1 MSELFIQRPITTTLI
16 MAGIVLFGFIG
27 YRSLPVSDLPNVD
40 YPTIQVTAELPGG
53 SPETMASSVATPLE
67 RQFSTI
73 AGLNTVS
80 STSTLGN
87 TQVTLQFDLSR
98 NIDAAAQDVQTA
110 ISAAA
115 RQLPTGMP
123 SQPTLK
129 KVNPADQPI
138 VYLMVSSPTLPLSKV
153 NEYADTSLAQRLS
166 TIGGVAQVLVTG
178 EQKYA
183 VRAQLDPSA
192 LASRGIG
199 IDDVA
204 TALQRG
210 NTNLPVGTLYGI
222 HQNLTVQANGQLM
235 NAEAYRQLI
244 VAYRNGA
251 PVLLRDLGDI
261 VDSVENNRLASRYNG
276 QQVVTLTVQR
286 QPGTNTVAVV
296 DAIKNLLPAFRQQL
310 PASIKLDVLYDRSES
325 IRESVNDVQFSL
337 LLAIGLVVLV
347 IFLFLRNVRA
357 TIIPTLALPTSI
369 VFTFAV
375 MYLLDFSLDNLSL
388 MALTLSVGFVVDD
401 AVVMLENIVRRME
414 EGEGAM
420 EAALKGSREIGFTII
435 SMTVSLVAVF
445 IPVLFLS
452 GILGRLFR
460 EFAITISVA
469 ILVSGFVSLSLTPM
483 LCSRLLKTLRHR
495 SHLHDDDGAAERGI
509 SPTVREG
516 SIPHEYA
523 DETSALPAGR
533 GKWWQKSER
542 AYDWLLGGY
551 SWTLQLV
558 LEHRALTMLIC
569 GVLFAITILFFYII
583 PKGFIPNDDT
593 SRIVGYT
600 EAAEGISFEQMS
612 RHQQQIVDVIRGNP
626 NVVGVLSTVGKSD
639 VSAAS
644 NTGNIL
650 ILLKPLA
657 QRKQDVE
664 TIITDL
670 RPKLANV
677 PGVRIY
683 LQNPPLVQV
692 GGQVTKS
699 PYQLTLQGPDRNEL
713 YASADALLK
722 KIAAL
727 PQLLDVTSDIQI
739 KNPQLNVDIDRDKA
753 SALGISAQQIEDA
766 LNDAY
771 GTRQISTIYATSNE
785 YEVILEVKP
794 EYQEDPSAL
803 GRLYIHSTA
812 SASSSSQG
820 AQVQSVLA
828 QPPSAVVSSAQSPAG
843 QTLPG
848 QNPTTQAQ
856 ATQGRLIPLSTVAT
870 LSRSVGPLLVNHLGQ
885 LSSATISFNLRPGV
899 SLSAATDQVQ
909 TLAKQTL
916 PSTITMS
923 FQGTA
928 QIFQASLQNLTLL
941 LLVAVLVIYL
951 VLGILYESFIHPF
964 TILSGLPSAGLGALL
979 TLLVFGRE
987 LDVYAFVGLIMLIG
1001 IVEKNAIMMIDFALT
1016 AQREE
1021 GKPAEEAIFQACLIR
1036 FRPIMMTTMAALM
1049 GTLPIALGWGAGAE
1063 SRRGLGLA
1071 VVGGLCVSQVVTLYL
1086 TPVVYLY
1093 FERMQ
1098 EWMRRGKAREGEP
1111 VGAEI

>member
-87 TQVTLQFDLSR
+87 TQITLQFDLSR

-110 ISAAA
+110 ISASV
-115 RQLPTGMP
+115 RQLPPGMP

-166 TIGGVAQVLVTG
+166 TISGVAQVLVTG

-183 VRAQLDPSA
+183 VRVQVDPSA

-222 HQNLTVQANGQLM
+222 HQNLTVQANGQIT
-235 NAEAYRQLI
+235 NAEGYRQLI
-244 VAYRNGA
+244 IAYRNGA
-251 PVLLRDLGDI
+251 PVMLRDLGDV

-296 DAIKNLLPAFRQQL
+296 DAIRNLLPTFRQQL

-347 IFLFLRNVRA
+347 IFIFLRNVRA

-375 MYLLDFSLDNLSL
+375 MYLLGFSLDNLSL

-414 EGEGAM
+414 DGEGAM

-483 LCSRLLKTLRHR
+483 LCSRLLKAIGGHR
-495 SHLHDDDGAAERGI
+495 EEEDRGS

-516 SIPHEYA
+516 SSTKEDA
-523 DETSALPAGR
+523 DRMSALSD
-533 GKWWQKSER
+533 KWWQKTER
-542 AYDWLLGGY
+542 AYDWLVGGY
-551 SWTLQLV
+551 RWTLQLV
-558 LEHRALTMLIC
+558 LEHRALTMMIC
-569 GVLFAITILFFYII
+569 GVLFLITIVLFYVI

-600 EAAEGISFEQMS
+600 EAAEGISFAEMS
-612 RHQQQIVDVIRGNP
+612 RHQEQMVDLIRADP
-626 NVVGVLSTVGKSD
+626 NVVGVLSTVGISD

-650 ILLKPLA
+650 ILLKPIA
-657 QRKQDVE
+657 QRKKDVE
-664 TIITDL
+664 AIIADL
-670 RPKLANV
+670 RPRLAAV
-677 PGVRIY
+677 PGMRIF

-713 YASADALLK
+713 YTNAEALQRK
-722 KIAAL
+722 MAAL
-727 PQLLDVTSDIQI
+727 PQLLDVTSDLQT

-753 SALGISAQQIEDA
+753 SSVGISAQQIEDA

-771 GTRQISTIYATSNE
+771 GTKQISTIYATSNE
-785 YEVILEVKP
+785 YQVIMEVKP
-794 EYQEDPSAL
+794 EYQQDPSAL

-812 SASSSSQG
+812 TAASASSS
-820 AQVQSVLA
+820 AQQQSTLVRSTP
-828 QPPSAVVSSAQSPAG
+828 QIVSFTQTPAG
-843 QTLPG
+843 QSVPG
-848 QNPTTQAQ
+848 QTTQS
-856 ATQGRLIPLSTVAT
+856 RLIPLSTVAT
-870 LSRSVGPLLVNHLGQ
+870 LSRSYGPLLVNHLSQ
-885 LSSATISFNLRPGV
+885 LPSATISFNLRPGI

-916 PSTITMS
+916 PGTITTS

-928 QIFQASLQNLTLL
+928 QIFQSSLQNLTLL
-941 LLVAVLVIYL
+941 MLVAVLVIYL

-1016 AQREE
+1016 SQREG
-1021 GKPAEEAIFQACLIR
+1021 GKPAEEAIFEACVIR

-1093 FERMQ
+1093 FEQMQ
-1098 EWMRRGKAREGEP
+1098 EWFRRRRARSSETVTVEM
-1111 VGAEI
+1111 

>member
-16 MAGIVLFGFIG
+16 MAGIVLFGLIG

-40 YPTIQVTAELPGG
+40 YPTIQVTAELPGA

-73 AGLNTVS
+73 AGLATVS

-110 ISAAA
+110 IAQAA

-123 SQPTLK
+123 NQPTLK

-153 NEYADTSLAQRLS
+153 NEYADTTLAQRLS
-166 TIGGVAQVLVTG
+166 TISGVAQVLVTG

-183 VRAQLDPSA
+183 VRVQVNPSA

-222 HQNLTVQANGQLM
+222 HQNLTVQANGQLT
-235 NAEAYRQLI
+235 NAEEYRQLI

-251 PVLLRDLGDI
+251 PVALRDLGDV

-276 QQVVTLTVQR
+276 QQVVTLTIQR

-296 DAIKNLLPAFRQQL
+296 DAIRNLLPAFRQQL

-357 TIIPTLALPTSI
+357 TFIPTLALPTSI
-369 VFTFAV
+369 VFTFAI
-375 MYLLDFSLDNLSL
+375 MYLLGFSLDNLSL

-420 EAALKGSREIGFTII
+420 EAALKGSREIGFTIV

-483 LCSRLLKTLRHR
+483 LCSRLLKAVGRR
-495 SHLHDDDGAAERGI
+495 KDEGEPG
-509 SPTVREG
+509 REG
-516 SIPHEYA
+516 APQPEDA
-523 DETSALPAGR
+523 DRMTAVH
-533 GKWWQKSER
+533 GKFWQKTER
-542 AYDWLLGGY
+542 VYEWLVGGY
-551 SWTLQLV
+551 RWTLQLA
-558 LEHRALTMLIC
+558 LEHRPLTMLIC
-569 GVLFAITILFFYII
+569 GVLLLITIALFYII
-583 PKGFIPNDDT
+583 PKGFIPTDDT
-593 SRIVGYT
+593 SQIVGYT
-600 EAAEGISFEQMS
+600 EAAEGISFTEMS
-612 RHQQQIVDVIRGNP
+612 RHQEQIVEIIRKDP
-626 NVVGVLSTVGKSD
+626 NVLGVLSTVGQSD

-650 ILLKPLA
+650 ILLKPVHDR
-657 QRKQDVE
+657 RKDVE
-664 TIITDL
+664 AIIEDL
-670 RPKLANV
+670 RPKVSTV
-677 PGVRIY
+677 PGMRIFM
-683 LQNPPLVQV
+683 QNPPLVQV

-699 PYQLTLQGPDRNEL
+699 PYQLTLQGPNRDEL
-713 YASADALLK
+713 YAKANELLRK
-722 KIAAL
+722 MNDL
-727 PQLLDVTSDIQI
+727 PQLLDVTSDIQTR
-739 KNPQLNVDIDRDKA
+739 NPQLNVDIDRDKA
-753 SALGISAQQIEDA
+753 SAVGVTAQQIEDA

-785 YEVILEVKP
+785 YQVILEVQP
-794 EYQEDPSAL
+794 EYQQDPSAL

-812 SASSSSQG
+812 TAATSNLPTQAQSA
-820 AQVQSVLA
+820 LA
-828 QPPSAVVSSAQSPAG
+828 QPSPVVLSSSAQPAG
-843 QTLPG
+843 VTTPTQT
-848 QNPTTQAQ
+848 
-856 ATQGRLIPLSTVAT
+856 TQGRLVPLSTVAT
-870 LSRSVGPLLVNHLGQ
+870 FSRGIGPLLVNHLSQ
-885 LSSATISFNLRPGV
+885 LPSATISFNLREGV
-899 SLSAATDQVQ
+899 SLSAATNQVEE
-909 TLAKQTL
+909 LAKKTL
-916 PSTITMS
+916 PATITTS

-928 QIFQASLQNLTLL
+928 QIFQSSLQNLTLL
-941 LLVAVLVIYL
+941 MLVAVLVIYL
-951 VLGILYESFIHPF
+951 VLGILYESFIHPL

-979 TLLVFGRE
+979 TLLIFGRE

-1016 AQREE
+1016 AQRERD
-1021 GKPAEEAIFQACLIR
+1021 KPAEEAIFEACLIR

-1049 GTLPIALGWGAGAE
+1049 GTLPIALGWGAGAS

-1093 FERMQ
+1093 FEHAQ
-1098 EWMRRGKAREGEP
+1098 EWLRRRRRSRQVSEAR
-1111 VGAEI
+1111 A

>member
-27 YRSLPVSDLPNVD
+27 YRALPVSDLPNVD

-53 SPETMASSVATPLE
+53 SPETMSSSVATPLE

-87 TQVTLQFDLSR
+87 TSITLQFDLSR

-110 ISAAA
+110 ISAAS

-123 SQPTLK
+123 NQPTLK

-138 VYLMVSSPTLPLSKV
+138 VYLMVSSETLPLSQV

-183 VRAQLDPSA
+183 VRVQLDPSA

-222 HQNLTVQANGQLM
+222 HQNLTVQANGQLT
-235 NAEAYRQLI
+235 NAEQYRQLI
-244 VAYRNGA
+244 IAYRNGA
-251 PVLLRDLGDI
+251 PVALRELGDI
-261 VDSVENNRLASRYNG
+261 VDSVENNRLATRYNS

-296 DAIKNLLPAFRQQL
+296 DAIRNLLPTFRQQL

-369 VFTFAV
+369 VFTFAI
-375 MYLLDFSLDNLSL
+375 MYLLGFSLDNLSL

-420 EAALKGSREIGFTII
+420 EAARKGSREIGFTII
-435 SMTVSLVAVF
+435 SMTISLVAVF

-483 LCSRLLKTLRHR
+483 LCSRLLKAFKHR
-495 SHLHDDDGAAERGI
+495 SHVAPDGSDTESDD
-509 SPTVREG
+509 SP
-516 SIPHEYA
+516 
-523 DETSALPAGR
+523 ALEHGR
-533 GKWWQKSER
+533 MYQASER

-551 SWTLQLV
+551 RWTLQLA
-558 LEHRALTMLIC
+558 LEHRALTILIC
-569 GVLFAITILFFYII
+569 GVLFIITIALFYII
-583 PKGFIPNDDT
+583 PKGFIPNDDIGQ
-593 SRIVGYT
+593 IVGYT
-600 EAAEGISFEQMS
+600 EAAEGISFTEMS
-612 RHQQQIVDVIRGNP
+612 RHQEQIVDLIRKDP
-626 NVVGVLSTVGKSD
+626 NVVGVLSTVGQSD

-650 ILLKPLA
+650 VLLKPIKD
-657 QRKQDVE
+657 RKKDVD
-664 TIITDL
+664 TIIEDL
-670 RPKLANV
+670 RPRLATV
-677 PGVRIY
+677 SGMRIY

-713 YASADALLK
+713 YANADKLQRQ
-722 KIAAL
+722 IANL

-753 SALGISAQQIEDA
+753 SALGVTAAQIEDA

-771 GTRQISTIYATSNE
+771 GTKQISTIYATSNE
-785 YEVILEVKP
+785 YQVIMEVKP
-794 EYQEDPSAL
+794 EYQQDPSAL

-812 SASSSSQG
+812 ATALLSQSSQ
-820 AQVQSVLA
+820 VQAAMV
-828 QPPSAVVSSAQSPAG
+828 QPTPQVVSSAQAPAG
-843 QTLPG
+843 QSAP
-848 QNPTTQAQ
+848 TQA
-856 ATQGRLIPLSTVAT
+856 ALSRLVPLSTVAT
-870 LSRSVGPLLVNHLGQ
+870 LKKSVGPLLVNHLSQ
-885 LSSATISFNLRPGV
+885 LPSATISFNLRPGV
-899 SLSAATDQVQ
+899 SLSAATDEVQ
-909 TLAKQTL
+909 KLAKQTL
-916 PSTITMS
+916 SPNITTS

-928 QIFQASLQNLTLL
+928 QIFQSSLQNLTLL
-941 LLVAVLVIYL
+941 MLVAVLVIYL

-979 TLLVFGRE
+979 TLILFGRE

-1016 AQREE
+1016 AQREG

-1098 EWMRRGKAREGEP
+1098 EWFRRGRARRSEP
-1111 VGAEI
+1111 AVAES

>member
-27 YRSLPVSDLPNVD
+27 YRALPVSDLPNVD

-87 TQVTLQFDLSR
+87 TSITLQFDLSR

-110 ISAAA
+110 ISAAS

-123 SQPTLK
+123 NQPTLK

-138 VYLMVSSPTLPLSKV
+138 VYLTVSSPTLPLSQV

-166 TIGGVAQVLVTG
+166 TISGVAQVLVTG

-183 VRAQLDPSA
+183 VRVQLDPSA

-199 IDDVA
+199 IDDLA

-222 HQNLTVQANGQLM
+222 HQNLTVQANGQLT
-235 NAEAYRQLI
+235 NAEQYRQLI
-244 VAYRNGA
+244 IAYRNGA
-251 PVLLRDLGDI
+251 PVTLRELGDVI
-261 VDSVENNRLASRYNG
+261 DSVENNRLASRYNG

-296 DAIKNLLPAFRQQL
+296 DAIRGLLPTFRQQL
-310 PASIKLDVLYDRSES
+310 PASIKLDVLYDRSQS

-369 VFTFAV
+369 VFTFAI
-375 MYLLDFSLDNLSL
+375 MYLLGFSLDNLSL

-414 EGEGAM
+414 DGEGAM
-420 EAALKGSREIGFTII
+420 EAALKGSREIGFTIV
-435 SMTVSLVAVF
+435 SMTISLVAVF

-483 LCSRLLKTLRHR
+483 LCSRLLKTFKHR
-495 SHLHDDDGAAERGI
+495 SDSAAEESNI
-509 SPTVREG
+509 EG
-516 SIPHEYA
+516 PVGSQP
-523 DETSALPAGR
+523 ALEHGR
-533 GKWWQKSER
+533 MYQASER

-551 SWTLQLV
+551 RWTLQLV
-558 LEHRALTMLIC
+558 LEHRLLTILTC
-569 GVLFAITILFFYII
+569 GVLFLITIGLFYVI
-583 PKGFIPNDDT
+583 PKGFIPNDDIGQ
-593 SRIVGYT
+593 IVGYT
-600 EAAEGISFEQMS
+600 EAAEGISFAEMS
-612 RHQQQIVDVIRGNP
+612 RHQEQIVDIIRKDP
-626 NVVGVLSTVGKSD
+626 NVVGVLSTVGISD

-650 ILLKPLA
+650 VLLKPLSE
-657 QRKQDVE
+657 RKKDVD
-664 TIITDL
+664 TIIEDL
-670 RPKLANV
+670 RPKLSTI

-713 YASADALLK
+713 YARADELQK

-753 SALGISAQQIEDA
+753 SAVGVTAAQIEDA

-771 GTRQISTIYATSNE
+771 GTKQISTIYATSNE
-785 YEVILEVKP
+785 YQVIMEVKP
-794 EYQEDPSAL
+794 EFQQDPTAL

-812 SASSSSQG
+812 GAALLSQSP
-820 AQVQSVLA
+820 QVQSALVQSTA
-828 QPPSAVVSSAQSPAG
+828 QVVSSAQPPAG
-843 QTLPG
+843 LSAP
-848 QNPTTQAQ
+848 TQAQ
-856 ATQGRLIPLSTVAT
+856 QSRLVPLSTVAT
-870 LSRSVGPLLVNHLGQ
+870 LKRSVGPLLVNHLSQ
-885 LSSATISFNLRPGV
+885 LPSATISFNLKPGV
-899 SLSAATDQVQ
+899 SLSAATDEVQ
-909 TLAKQTL
+909 KKAKETL
-916 PSTITMS
+916 PPTITTS

-928 QIFQASLQNLTLL
+928 QIFQSSLQNLTLL
-941 LLVAVLVIYL
+941 MLVAVLVIYL

-979 TLLVFGRE
+979 TLLLFGRE

-1016 AQREE
+1016 AQREG

-1093 FERMQ
+1093 FEHMQ
-1098 EWMRRGKAREGEP
+1098 EWFRRGKTSEEP
-1111 VGAEI
+1111 AVA

>member
-87 TQVTLQFDLSR
+87 TQITLQFDLSR

-110 ISAAA
+110 ISASV
-115 RQLPTGMP
+115 RQLPPGMP

-166 TIGGVAQVLVTG
+166 TISGVAQVLVTG

-183 VRAQLDPSA
+183 VRVQVDPSA

-204 TALQRG
+204 TGLQRG

-222 HQNLTVQANGQLM
+222 HQNLTVQANGQIT
-235 NAEAYRQLI
+235 NAEGYRQLI
-244 VAYRNGA
+244 IAYRNGA
-251 PVLLRDLGDI
+251 PVMLRDLGDV

-296 DAIKNLLPAFRQQL
+296 DAIRSLLPTFRQQL

-347 IFLFLRNVRA
+347 IFIFLRNVRA

-375 MYLLDFSLDNLSL
+375 MYLLGFSLDNLSL

-414 EGEGAM
+414 DGEGAM

-483 LCSRLLKTLRHR
+483 LCSRLLKAIGHQGE
-495 SHLHDDDGAAERGI
+495 DERGG

-516 SIPHEYA
+516 SSA
-523 DETSALPAGR
+523 DQDAGR
-533 GKWWQKSER
+533 MPALDPGKTER
-542 AYDWLLGGY
+542 AYDWLVGGY
-551 SWTLQLV
+551 RWTLQLV
-558 LEHRALTMLIC
+558 LEHRALTMMIC
-569 GVLFAITILFFYII
+569 GVLFLITIVLFYVI

-600 EAAEGISFEQMS
+600 EAAEGISFAEMS
-612 RHQQQIVDVIRGNP
+612 RHQEQMVDLIRADP
-626 NVVGVLSTVGKSD
+626 NVVGVLSTVGISD

-650 ILLKPLA
+650 ILLKPIA
-657 QRKQDVE
+657 QRKKDVE
-664 TIITDL
+664 AIIADL
-670 RPKLANV
+670 RPRLAAV
-677 PGVRIY
+677 PGMRIF

-713 YASADALLK
+713 YTNAEALQRK
-722 KIAAL
+722 MAAL
-727 PQLLDVTSDIQI
+727 PQLLDVTSDLQT

-753 SALGISAQQIEDA
+753 SSVGISAQQIEDA

-771 GTRQISTIYATSNE
+771 GTKQISTIYATSNE
-785 YEVILEVKP
+785 YQVIMEVKP
-794 EYQEDPSAL
+794 EYQQDPSAL

-812 SASSSSQG
+812 TAASASSS
-820 AQVQSVLA
+820 AQQQSTLVRSTP
-828 QPPSAVVSSAQSPAG
+828 QIVSSTQTPAG
-843 QTLPG
+843 QSVPG
-848 QNPTTQAQ
+848 QTTQS
-856 ATQGRLIPLSTVAT
+856 RLIPLSTVAR
-870 LSRSVGPLLVNHLGQ
+870 LSRSYGPLLVNHLSQ
-885 LSSATISFNLRPGV
+885 LPSATISFNLRPGI

-916 PSTITMS
+916 PGTITTS

-928 QIFQASLQNLTLL
+928 QIFQSSLQNLTLL
-941 LLVAVLVIYL
+941 MLVAVLVIYL

-1016 AQREE
+1016 SQREG
-1021 GKPAEEAIFQACLIR
+1021 GKPAEEAIFEACVIR

-1093 FERMQ
+1093 FEQMQ
-1098 EWMRRGKAREGEP
+1098 EWFRRRRARGHAP
-1111 VGAEI
+1111 VEANV

>member
-87 TQVTLQFDLSR
+87 TQITLQFDLSR

-110 ISAAA
+110 ISASA
-115 RQLPTGMP
+115 RQLPPGMP
-123 SQPTLK
+123 TQPTLK

-153 NEYADTSLAQRLS
+153 NEYADTTLAQRLS
-166 TIGGVAQVLVTG
+166 TISGVAQVLVTG

-183 VRAQLDPSA
+183 VRVQVDPSA
-192 LASRGIG
+192 LASKGIG

-222 HQNLTVQANGQLM
+222 HQNLTVQANGQIT
-235 NAEAYRQLI
+235 NAEGYRQLI

-251 PVLLRDLGDI
+251 PVMLRDLGDVI
-261 VDSVENNRLASRYNG
+261 DSVENNRLASRYNG

-296 DAIKNLLPAFRQQL
+296 DAIRSLLPAFRQQL
-310 PASIKLDVLYDRSES
+310 PAAIKLDVLYDRSES

-375 MYLLDFSLDNLSL
+375 MYLLGFSLDNLSL

-483 LCSRLLKTLRHR
+483 LCSRLLKTIGHR
-495 SHLHDDDGAAERGI
+495 REDEDPG
-509 SPTVREG
+509 VNEG
-516 SIPHEYA
+516 SQGEEA
-523 DETSALPAGR
+523 DGTPAPPAK
-533 GKWWQKSER
+533 GKWWQKTER
-542 AYDWLLGGY
+542 GYEWLVGGY
-551 SWTLQLV
+551 RWTLQRA

-569 GVLFAITILFFYII
+569 GVLFLVTIGLFYVI

-593 SRIVGYT
+593 SQIVGYT
-600 EAAEGISFEQMS
+600 EAAEGISFEEMS
-612 RHQQQIVDVIRGNP
+612 RHQEQIVDLIRADP
-626 NVVGVLSTVGKSD
+626 NVVGVLSTVGFSD

-644 NTGNIL
+644 NSGNVL
-650 ILLKPLA
+650 VLLKPID
-657 QRKQDVE
+657 QRKKDVDS
-664 TIITDL
+664 IIEDL
-670 RPKLANV
+670 RPKLSQV
-677 PGVRIY
+677 PGMRIF

-713 YASADALLK
+713 YTNAEALQQK
-722 KIAAL
+722 MTAL
-727 PQLLDVTSDIQI
+727 PQLLDVTSDLQT
-739 KNPQLNVDIDRDKA
+739 KNPQLSVDIDRDKA
-753 SALGISAQQIEDA
+753 SSLGISAQQIEDA

-785 YEVILEVKP
+785 YQVIMEVKP
-794 EYQEDPSAL
+794 EYQQDPSAL

-812 SASSSSQG
+812 PAPSSSTTQT
-820 AQVQSVLA
+820 QTV
-828 QPPSAVVSSAQSPAG
+828 PAQSSQPVIDSSTAPAG
-843 QTLPG
+843 QPQT
-848 QNPTTQAQ
+848 AQ
-856 ATQGRLIPLSTVAT
+856 TPQTRLVPLSTVAT
-870 LSRSVGPLLVNHLGQ
+870 LSRSVGPLLVNHLSQ
-885 LSSATISFNLRPGV
+885 LPSATISFNLQPGV
-899 SLSAATDQVQ
+899 SLSAATEQVQ
-909 TLAKQTL
+909 ELAKKTL
-916 PSTITMS
+916 PGTITTS

-928 QIFQASLQNLTLL
+928 QIFQSSLQNLTLL
-941 LLVAVLVIYL
+941 MLVAVLVIYL

-1001 IVEKNAIMMIDFALT
+1001 IVEKNAIMMIDFALNL
-1016 AQREE
+1016 QRVE
-1021 GKPAEEAIFQACLIR
+1021 GKPAEEAIFQACVIR

-1049 GTLPIALGWGAGAE
+1049 GTLPIALGWGAGAA

-1086 TPVVYLY
+1086 TPVIYLY

-1098 EWMRRGKAREGEP
+1098 EWFQKRRARSRGETAA
-1111 VGAEI
+1111 VEA

>member
-16 MAGIVLFGFIG
+16 MAGIVLFGLIG
-27 YRSLPVSDLPNVD
+27 YRALPVSDLPNVD
-40 YPTIQVTAELPGG
+40 YPTIQVTAELPGA
-53 SPETMASSVATPLE
+53 SPETMSSSVATPLE

-73 AGLNTVS
+73 AGLSNVS

-87 TQVTLQFDLSR
+87 TQITLQFDLSR

-110 ISAAA
+110 ISASS

-138 VYLMVSSPTLPLSKV
+138 VYLMVSSATLPLSQI

-166 TIGGVAQVLVTG
+166 TISGVAQVLVTG

-183 VRAQLDPSA
+183 VRVQVDPSA

-210 NTNLPVGTLYGI
+210 NTNMPVGTLYGV
-222 HQNLTVQANGQLM
+222 HQNLTVQANGQLT
-235 NAEAYRQLI
+235 NAQEYRQLI

-251 PVLLRDLGDI
+251 PVILQDLGDI

-296 DAIKNLLPAFRQQL
+296 DAIRNLLPAFRQQL

-325 IRESVNDVQFSL
+325 IRESVNDVEFSL
-337 LLAIGLVVLV
+337 LLAIALVVLV

-357 TIIPTLALPTSI
+357 TFIPTLALPTSI
-369 VFTFAV
+369 VFTFAI
-375 MYLLDFSLDNLSL
+375 MYLLGFSLDNLSL

-445 IPVLFLS
+445 IPVLFLG

-483 LCSRLLKTLRHR
+483 LCSRLLKAIKGRRHP
-495 SHLHDDDGAAERGI
+495 DDDLVAAEGDQSDS
-509 SPTVREG
+509 SPIAGEG
-516 SIPHEYA
+516 VDSLTAEEH
-523 DETSALPAGR
+523 GQ
-533 GKWWQKSER
+533 WWRASER
-542 AYDWLLGGY
+542 AYEWLVGGY
-551 SWTLQLV
+551 RWTLQIA
-558 LEHRALTMLIC
+558 LEHRALTMLVC
-569 GVLFAITILFFYII
+569 GVLFLITIALFYVI
-583 PKGFIPNDDT
+583 PKGFIPNDDIGQ
-593 SRIVGYT
+593 IVGYT
-600 EAAEGISFEQMS
+600 EAQEGISFAEMS
-612 RHQQQIVDVIRGNP
+612 RHQEQLVDLIRADP
-626 NVVGVLSTVGKSD
+626 NVTGVLSTVGQSD

-650 ILLKPLA
+650 VLLKPLS
-657 QRKQDVE
+657 QRKKDVE
-664 TIITDL
+664 EIIDDL
-670 RPKLANV
+670 RPRLATV
-677 PGVRIY
+677 PGIRIY

-713 YASADALLK
+713 YKNADALLK
-722 KIAAL
+722 KMSAL
-727 PQLLDVTSDIQI
+727 PDLLDVTSDIQI
-739 KNPQLNVDIDRDKA
+739 QNPQLNVDIDRDKA
-753 SALGISAQQIEDA
+753 ASVGVTAQQIEDA
-766 LNDAY
+766 LNSAY

-785 YEVILEVKP
+785 YMVIMEVKP
-794 EYQEDPSAL
+794 EYQRDPAAL
-803 GRLYIHSTA
+803 GRLYIHASAPPSTA
-812 SASSSSQG
+812 SAQPQMQAPLVQPSSGVVNSYQAPVGS
-820 AQVQSVLA
+820 A
-828 QPPSAVVSSAQSPAG
+828 PSAQ
-843 QTLPG
+843 
-848 QNPTTQAQ
+848 TTQS
-856 ATQGRLIPLSTVAT
+856 RLVPLSTVAT
-870 LSRSVGPLLVNHLGQ
+870 LSRSVGPLLVNHLSQ
-885 LSSATISFNLRPGV
+885 LPSATISFNLKAGV
-899 SLSAATDQVQ
+899 SLSAATEEVQ
-909 TLAKQTL
+909 NLAKQTL
-916 PSTITMS
+916 PGTITTS

-928 QIFQASLQNLTLL
+928 QIFQSSLQNLTLL
-941 LLVAVLVIYL
+941 LLVAVMVIYL

-1016 AQREE
+1016 SQREG
-1021 GKPAEEAIFQACLIR
+1021 GKPAEDAIFQACLIR

-1049 GTLPIALGWGAGAE
+1049 GTLPIALGWGAGAS

-1098 EWMRRGKAREGEP
+1098 EWFKRRRARG
-1111 VGAEI
+1111 GAAVEANV

>member
-27 YRSLPVSDLPNVD
+27 YRALPVSDLPNVD
-40 YPTIQVTAELPGG
+40 YPTIQVTAQLPGG

-73 AGLNTVS
+73 AGLDTVS

-87 TQVTLQFDLSR
+87 TQITLQFDLSR

-110 ISAAA
+110 ISASA
-115 RQLPTGMP
+115 RQLPPGMP

-138 VYLMVSSPTLPLSKV
+138 VYLMVSSPTLPLSQV

-166 TIGGVAQVLVTG
+166 TISGVAQVLVTG

-183 VRAQLDPSA
+183 VRVQVDPSA

-222 HQNLTVQANGQLM
+222 HQNLTVQANGQLT

-251 PVLLRDLGDI
+251 PVMLRDLGDV
-261 VDSVENNRLASRYNG
+261 VDSVENSRLASRYNG

-296 DAIKNLLPAFRQQL
+296 DAIRNLLPAFRQQL

-347 IFLFLRNVRA
+347 IFIFLRNLRA

-375 MYLLDFSLDNLSL
+375 MYLLGFSLDNLSL

-469 ILVSGFVSLSLTPM
+469 ILISGFVSLSLTPM
-483 LCSRLLKTLRHR
+483 LCSRLLKSIGRR
-495 SHLHDDDGAAERGI
+495 DR

-516 SIPHEYA
+516 SEEDA
-523 DETSALPAGR
+523 GRMPAPSTDR

-542 AYDWLLGGY
+542 AYDWLVGGY
-551 SWTLQLV
+551 RWTLQIV
-558 LEHRALTMLIC
+558 LEHRALTIMIC
-569 GVLFAITILFFYII
+569 GVLFLITIGLFYVI

-600 EAAEGISFEQMS
+600 EAAEGISFEEMA
-612 RHQQQIVDVIRGNP
+612 RHQQQLVDIIRADP
-626 NVVGVLSTVGKSD
+626 NVAGVLSTVGMSD

-644 NTGNIL
+644 NSGNIL
-650 ILLKPLA
+650 VLLKPIA
-657 QRKQDVE
+657 QRRKDVD
-664 TIITDL
+664 TIIEDL
-670 RPKLANV
+670 RPRLATV
-677 PGVRIY
+677 PGMRIFI
-683 LQNPPLVQV
+683 QNPPLVQV

-699 PYQLTLQGPDRNEL
+699 PYQLTLQGPERNEL
-713 YASADALLK
+713 YTNAEALLTK
-722 KIAAL
+722 MAAL
-727 PQLLDVTSDIQI
+727 PQLLDVTSDLQT

-753 SALGISAQQIEDA
+753 SSLGVTAQQIEDA

-771 GTRQISTIYATSNE
+771 GTKQISTIYATSNE
-785 YEVILEVKP
+785 YQVIMEVKP
-794 EYQEDPSAL
+794 EYQQDPSAL
-803 GRLYIHSTA
+803 GRLYIHATAGPSAASPAAQLQSAPVLSTPTVT
-812 SASSSSQG
+812 SSTQSPGGQPASSQ
-820 AQVQSVLA
+820 
-828 QPPSAVVSSAQSPAG
+828 SAQS
-843 QTLPG
+843 
-848 QNPTTQAQ
+848 
-856 ATQGRLIPLSTVAT
+856 RLIPLSTVAT
-870 LSRSVGPLLVNHLGQ
+870 LSRSVGPLLVNHLSQ
-885 LSSATISFNLRPGV
+885 LPSATISFNLRPGV
-899 SLSAATDQVQ
+899 SLSAATEQVQ
-909 TLAKQTL
+909 TLAKQIL
-916 PSTITMS
+916 PATITTS

-928 QIFQASLQNLTLL
+928 QIFQSSLQNLTLL

-1016 AQREE
+1016 SQREE

-1093 FERMQ
+1093 FESMQ
-1098 EWMRRGKAREGEP
+1098 EWFRRRRASAQP
-1111 VGAEI
+1111 AVAES